1 MSVTGIFNGVQRI
14 GSTAQGA
21 TDVLTR
27 LEGGS
32 FWAQLKP
39 ASFRGVPFV
48 VQEGTSHFGRRNQI
62 HEYPYRDTP
71 WVEDLGRQARAFEVK
86 GFLVGDDVISQRQA
100 MIDAAERKGD
110 GELVHPTLGK
120 KKVALIDFMTR
131 EVWDRGRV
139 VELTF
144 RFIEQ
149 GQRQYPTGEK
159 QGQATAKQTG
169 ALADLKA
176 AAAFAKKTVSAL
188 RTGAAAANEAL
199 RQARGWATL
208 ARQVQRDATSLVNM
222 AATLPGDFGRLMG
235 QGGSIRTGQVLVVGG
250 TLTLAELKVS
260 AATSRAAVDAA
271 GAALDTAGQA
281 LGPASTD
288 DFAAAV
294 QALALAVRT
303 GAPTPGDAIRALAQ
317 LVTYS
322 AEGSASGAALTLQA
336 ESVRLFRRA
345 AAAQLVLA
353 AADYEPLSDADAEAV
368 RAIVVS
374 ALDAAISEAGD
385 NGDDELFQALQAMK
399 AAAVADI
406 NARGAAVPEL
416 RTVSTPASLPSLVL
430 AYRRYGDI
438 GREAEL
444 VARARPRHPAFMP
457 TSFKALSE

>member
-1 MSVTGIFNGVQRI
+1 MSVNGILNGVQRI

-39 ASFRGVPFV
+39 ASYRGVPFV
-48 VQEGTSHFGRRNQI
+48 VQEGSSHFGRRNQV
-62 HEYPYRDTP
+62 HEYPFRDTP
-71 WVEDLGRQARAFEVK
+71 WVEDLGQQARTFEVR
-86 GFLVGDDVISQRQA
+86 GFLVGDDVIAQRQRL
-100 MIDAAERKGD
+100 IQAAERKGD

-131 EVWDRGRV
+131 EIWDRGRV
-139 VELTF
+139 FEISF
-144 RFIEQ
+144 RFVEQ
-149 GQRQYPTGEK
+149 GQRKYPGGEK
-159 QGQATAKQTG
+159 QGKAETKQTG
-169 ALADLKA
+169 ALADLRA
-176 AAAFAKKTVSAL
+176 AAAFARKTVSAL
-188 RTGAAAANEAL
+188 KTGAAAANEAL

-222 AATLPGDFGRLMG
+222 AATLPGDFGRLIG
-235 QGGSIRTGQVLVVGG
+235 QGGNVRTGQVLVVGI
-250 TLTLAELKVS
+250 TLTLADLKI
-260 AATSRAAVDAA
+260 AAAASRSAVDAA
-271 GAALDTAGQA
+271 STALDIAGQA

-288 DFAAAV
+288 DFAAAA

-317 LVTYS
+317 LVTFS
-322 AEGSASGAALTLQA
+322 AVGSASGAALTLQA

-345 AAAQLVLA
+345 AAGQLVLA
-353 AADYEPLSDADAEAV
+353 AADYVPLSDQDAEAV
-368 RAIVVS
+368 RAIVVA
-374 ALDAAISEAGD
+374 ALDSAISDAGD
-385 NGDDELFQALQAMK
+385 NGDDELYQALQALK

-416 RTVSTPASLPSLVL
+416 RIVSTPASLPSLVL
-430 AYRRYGDI
+430 AHRLYGDI

-444 VARARPRHPAFMP
+444 VSRARPRHPAFMP

>member
-1 MSVTGIFNGVQRI
+1 MSLSRITNSVQRI

-48 VQEGTSHFGRRNQI
+48 VQEGSSHFGRRNQV

-71 WVEDLGRQARAFEVK
+71 WVEDLGRQARELEVK

-139 VELTF
+139 FELTF

-222 AATLPGDFGRLMG
+222 AATLPGSRDIGLYVVDATTRDIRLVYDRPNLSEWDAVPVGLSRASGSRIARDASNDRSASAGSDGRNTYARVRHVEAYPPELVAWAKAAMRPLEPTDG
-235 QGGSIRTGQVLVVGG
+235 SPLCGGRSAKNAAYLQILAPRDGARYARDPDRPLSQQTVPVRVAG
-250 TLTLAELKVS
+250 TL
-260 AATSRAAVDAA
+260 
-271 GAALDTAGQA
+271 GAQ
-281 LGPASTD
+281 
-288 DFAAAV
+288 
-294 QALALAVRT
+294 
-303 GAPTPGDAIRALAQ
+303 
-317 LVTYS
+317 
-322 AEGSASGAALTLQA
+322 
-336 ESVRLFRRA
+336 VRLRLDGRV
-345 AAAQLVLA
+345 VLSSRIG
-353 AADYEPLSDADAEAV
+353 EPLSFALSPGEHVLVAEGAGDVRSEAV
-368 RAIVVS
+368 HVRV
-374 ALDAAISEAGD
+374 D
-385 NGDDELFQALQAMK
+385 
-399 AAAVADI
+399 
-406 NARGAAVPEL
+406 
-416 RTVSTPASLPSLVL
+416 
-430 AYRRYGDI
+430 
-438 GREAEL
+438 
-444 VARARPRHPAFMP
+444 
-457 TSFKALSE
+457 